1 MLKKY
6 FGRFPIDFWGTFVF
20 CFFISIRTPD
30 SDWSIAPVGTLCLR
44 NADNFLDKTWK

>member
-6 FGRFPIDFWGTFVF
+6 NYERFLIGFWGTFVF
-20 CFFISIRTPD
+20 RLFILT
-30 SDWSIAPVGTLCLR
+30 WSIAPVGTLPLR